1 MRIAKFGM
9 RKLSLT
15 QTETNMRVFLITTLC
30 LAWAV
35 SAVGSEIREF
45 SLPIIEKLGRELSR
59 RDSIAARAADLVV
72 ERQLVAKSLKRRG
85 WITELRPGGD
95 VVYIVAETA
104 AGPCLPYEVVFQGSK
119 RRAVQ
124 DKRGQPLPPEIAL
137 RYKAVETA
145 RAALQGK
152 FFDINY
158 NFEVLDDP
166 DGSGFL
172 VYALAATNK
181 KGEFPTGG
189 HYRVTVSSDG
199 SRVERVDLLS
209 QFIMQRAKPGAELEY
224 ITSSQVASNL
234 PVETWIYS
242 SNLYR
247 VPIMIGTM
255 DGATW
260 LINKGQIHKFTNAEI
275 KELESGRGKKK

>member
-1 MRIAKFGM
+1 M
-9 RKLSLT
+9 
-15 QTETNMRVFLITTLC
+15 
-30 LAWAV
+30 

-45 SLPIIEKLGRELSR
+45 SLPVVEKLGREVSR
-59 RDSIAARAADLVV
+59 RDSIAARAADIIAESHPL
-72 ERQLVAKSLKRRG
+72 AKSLKRRG

-95 VVYIVAETA
+95 VVYIIAETA
-104 AGPCLPYEVVFQGSK
+104 AGSCLAYEVTFQGSK
-119 RRAVQ
+119 RPAVQ
-124 DKRGQPLPPEIAL
+124 DKRGQPLPMEIAV
-137 RYKAVETA
+137 RYKARE
-145 RAALQGK
+145 AALRALEGK

-209 QFIMQRAKPGAELEY
+209 QFIMQRAEPGAKIEY
-224 ITSSQVASNL
+224 IVSTQVASNI
-234 PVETWIYS
+234 PVETWLYS
-242 SNLYR
+242 SNLYQ
-247 VPIMIGTM
+247 VPVMLGTM
-255 DGATW
+255 DGSTW
-260 LINKGQIHKFTNAEI
+260 LINKGQIHKFTKAEI
-275 KELESGRGKKK
+275 KELKSGKAKKNDRAR

>member
-1 MRIAKFGM
+1 MPPNQSATG
-9 RKLSLT
+9 
-15 QTETNMRVFLITTLC
+15 TNMRVLLITALC
-30 LAWAV
+30 LAGAI
-35 SAVGSEIREF
+35 SAPGSEIREF
-45 SLPIIEKLGRELSR
+45 SLPVIEKLGRELSR
-59 RDSIAARAADLVV
+59 RDSIAARAADFLAVSQPLS
-72 ERQLVAKSLKRRG
+72 RSLRRRG

-95 VVYIVAETA
+95 VVYIVTETA
-104 AGPCLPYEVVFQGSK
+104 AGPCLAYEVTFQGSK
-119 RRAVQ
+119 KPAVQ
-124 DKRGQPLPPEIAL
+124 DKRGQPLPPKIAL
-137 RYKAVETA
+137 RYKALETA
-145 RAALQGK
+145 LPALRGK

-209 QFIMQRAKPGAELEY
+209 QFMKQRAKPGAELEW
-224 ITSSQVASNL
+224 ITSSQVASNI

-242 SNLYR
+242 SDLYH

-260 LINKGQIHKFTNAEI
+260 LINKGRIHKFTKAEI
-275 KELESGRGKKK
+275 KELESGKAKKR

>member
-1 MRIAKFGM
+1 
-9 RKLSLT
+9 
-15 QTETNMRVFLITTLC
+15 MRVFLTITLC
-30 LAWAV
+30 LVWAI

-45 SLPIIEKLGRELSR
+45 SVPIIEKLGRELSR
-59 RDSIAARAADLVV
+59 RDSIAARAADVV
-72 ERQLVAKSLKRRG
+72 AESQPLARSLKRRG
-85 WITELRPGGD
+85 WITDLRPDGD
-95 VVYIVAETA
+95 VVYIIAETA
-104 AGPCLPYEVVFQGSK
+104 SGPHLAYEVTFQRSK
-119 RRAVQ
+119 KPAVQ

-137 RYKAVETA
+137 RYKAAETA

-172 VYALAATNK
+172 VYALAATNQ

-199 SRVERVDLLS
+199 SRAERADLLS
-209 QFIMQRAKPGAELEY
+209 QFMANRAKPGSELEY
-224 ITSSQVASNL
+224 ITSTQVASNL

-242 SNLYR
+242 SNLYH
-247 VPIMIGTM
+247 VPIMLGMM
-255 DGATW
+255 DGSTW
-260 LINKGQIHKFTNAEI
+260 LINNGRVHKFTKAEI
-275 KELESGRGKKK
+275 KDLESGKGKKK

>member
-1 MRIAKFGM
+1 
-9 RKLSLT
+9 
-15 QTETNMRVFLITTLC
+15 MRVFLIITLC
-30 LAWAV
+30 LAWAI

-59 RDSIAARAADLVV
+59 RDSIAARAVDFVAVS
-72 ERQLVAKSLKRRG
+72 QPVAKSLKRRG
-85 WITELRPGGD
+85 WITDLRPGGD
-95 VVYIVAETA
+95 AVYIITETA
-104 AGPCLPYEVVFQGSK
+104 AGPCVAYEVIFQGSK
-119 RRAVQ
+119 TPEVQ
-124 DKRGQPLPPEIAL
+124 DKRGQPLPPKVAL
-137 RYKAVETA
+137 RYKALETA
-145 RAALQGK
+145 LAALQGK

-199 SRVERVDLLS
+199 SRVERVDLPS
-209 QFIMQRAKPGAELEY
+209 QFIMQREKSGVELAG
-224 ITSSQVASNL
+224 ISATQVASNI
-234 PVETWIYS
+234 PAETWIYS
-242 SNLYR
+242 STLYH

-255 DGATW
+255 DGSTW
-260 LINKGQIHKFTNAEI
+260 LINKGRIHKFTKAEI
-275 KELESGRGKKK
+275 KELESGKGKKR

>member
-1 MRIAKFGM
+1 
-9 RKLSLT
+9 
-15 QTETNMRVFLITTLC
+15 MRVLLITTLC
-30 LAWAV
+30 LAWAI

-45 SLPIIEKLGRELSR
+45 SLPVIEKLGRELSR
-59 RDSIAARAADLVV
+59 RDSIAARAADLIA
-72 ERQLVAKSLKRRG
+72 ESQPLAKSLKRRG
-85 WITELRPGGD
+85 WITDLRPGGD
-95 VVYIVAETA
+95 VVYIIAETA
-104 AGPCLPYEVVFQGSK
+104 AGPCLAYEVIFQGSK
-119 RRAVQ
+119 TPAVQ

-199 SRVERVDLLS
+199 SRVEQVDLLS
-209 QFIMQRAKPGAELEY
+209 QFMMSRAKPGAELEF
-224 ITSSQVASNL
+224 ITSSQVASNI

-242 SNLYR
+242 SNLYH
-247 VPIMIGTM
+247 VPIMIGMM
-255 DGATW
+255 DGSTW
-260 LINKGQIHKFTNAEI
+260 LINKGQIHKFTKAEI
-275 KELESGRGKKK
+275 KELESEKGKKK

>member
-1 MRIAKFGM
+1 
-9 RKLSLT
+9 
-15 QTETNMRVFLITTLC
+15 
-30 LAWAV
+30 LAWAI

-45 SLPIIEKLGRELSR
+45 GVPVIEKLGRELSR
-59 RDSIAARAADLVV
+59 RDSIAARAVDLIA
-72 ERQLVAKSLKRRG
+72 ETQPLAKSLKKRG
-85 WITELRPGGD
+85 WITDLRPDGD
-95 VVYIVAETA
+95 VVYIIVETA
-104 AGPCLPYEVVFQGSK
+104 AGPCLAYEVIFQDSK
-119 RRAVQ
+119 APVVQ

-137 RYKAVETA
+137 RYKARETA
-145 RAALQGK
+145 IAALEGK

-181 KGEFPTGG
+181 KGEYPTGG
-189 HYRVTVSSDG
+189 HYRVTVSSDA
-199 SRVERVDLLS
+199 SRVEQVDLLS
-209 QFIMQRAKPGAELEY
+209 QFMKSRPKSGVKMEF
-224 ITSSQVASNL
+224 ITSSQVASNI

-260 LINKGQIHKFTNAEI
+260 LINKGQIHKFTEDEI
-275 KELESGRGKKK
+275 KELESGKKKKK

>member
-1 MRIAKFGM
+1 MA
-9 RKLSLT
+9 
-15 QTETNMRVFLITTLC
+15 
-30 LAWAV
+30 
-35 SAVGSEIREF
+35 GSEIREF
-45 SLPIIEKLGRELSR
+45 SVSVIEKLGRELSR
-59 RDSIAARAADLVV
+59 RDSIAARAADFVA
-72 ERQLVAKSLKRRG
+72 ETQPVAKSLKRRG

-95 VVYIVAETA
+95 VVYIIAETA
-104 AGPCLPYEVVFQGSK
+104 SGPHLAYEVVFQGSK
-119 RRAVQ
+119 KPALQ

-189 HYRVTVSSDG
+189 HYRVTVSSDV
-199 SRVERVDLLS
+199 SRGERVDLLS
-209 QFIMQRAKPGAELEY
+209 QFIMGRAKPGMEMEW
-224 ITSSQVASNL
+224 ITASQVASNI

-260 LINKGQIHKFTNAEI
+260 LINKGKIHKFTKAEI
-275 KELESGRGKKK
+275 KELESGKGKKR

>member
-1 MRIAKFGM
+1 MRA
-9 RKLSLT
+9 LLLT
-15 QTETNMRVFLITTLC
+15 TFC
-30 LAWAV
+30 LAWAI

-45 SLPIIEKLGRELSR
+45 SLPIIERLGRGLSR
-59 RDSIAARAADLVV
+59 RDSIAARAADFVA
-72 ERQLVAKSLKRRG
+72 ESQPVAKSLKRRG
-85 WITELRPGGD
+85 WITDLRPDGD

-104 AGPCLPYEVVFQGSK
+104 AGPCLAYEVTFRGSK
-119 RRAVQ
+119 PPSVQ
-124 DKRGQPLPPEIAL
+124 DKRGQPLPPKIAL

-209 QFIMQRAKPGAELEY
+209 QFMKHRAKPGAELEF
-224 ITSSQVASNL
+224 ITSTQVASNI

-242 SNLYR
+242 SNLYH

-260 LINKGQIHKFTNAEI
+260 LINKGQIHKFTKAEI
-275 KELESGRGKKK
+275 KELESGTRKKK

>member
-1 MRIAKFGM
+1 MR
-9 RKLSLT
+9 LT
-15 QTETNMRVFLITTLC
+15 FLCTLC

-35 SAVGSEIREF
+35 SASGSEIREF
-45 SLPIIEKLGRELSR
+45 SVPIIEKLGRELSR
-59 RDSIAARAADLVV
+59 RDSIAARAADVV
-72 ERQLVAKSLKRRG
+72 AERQPVANALKRRG
-85 WITELRPGGD
+85 WITELRRGGD

-104 AGPCLPYEVVFQGSK
+104 AGPCLAYEVTFQGSK
-119 RRAVQ
+119 TPVVQ
-124 DKRGQPLPPEIAL
+124 DKRGQPLPPKIAF

-145 RAALQGK
+145 LVALQGK

-181 KGEFPTGG
+181 KGEYPTGG

-199 SRVERVDLLS
+199 SRMERVDLLS
-209 QFIMQRAKPGAELEY
+209 QFMKSREKSGAKMEY
-224 ITSSQVASNL
+224 ITSTQVASNI

-260 LINKGQIHKFTNAEI
+260 LINKGRIHKFTAAEI
-275 KELESGRGKKK
+275 KQLESETGKKK

>member
-1 MRIAKFGM
+1 MP
-9 RKLSLT
+9 
-15 QTETNMRVFLITTLC
+15 LITILTL
-30 LAWAV
+30 AGAI
-35 SAVGSEIREF
+35 SAFGSEIREF

-59 RDSIAARAADLVV
+59 RDSIAARAADLIAGS
-72 ERQLVAKSLKRRG
+72 QPLAKSLKRRG
-85 WITELRPGGD
+85 WITDLRPGGD
-95 VVYIVAETA
+95 VVYIIAETA
-104 AGPCLPYEVVFQGSK
+104 SGARLAYEVTFQGSK
-119 RRAVQ
+119 TPAVR
-124 DKRGQPLPPEIAL
+124 DKDQPLPPEIAL
-137 RYKAVETA
+137 RYKARETA
-145 RAALQGK
+145 IAALQGK

-199 SRVERVDLLS
+199 SRVEQVDLLS
-209 QFIMQRAKPGAELEY
+209 QFMKSRAKPGVKMEF
-224 ITSSQVASNL
+224 ITSSQVASNI

-242 SNLYR
+242 SNLYH

-260 LINKGQIHKFTNAEI
+260 LINKGQIHKFTEAEI

>member
-1 MRIAKFGM
+1 
-9 RKLSLT
+9 
-15 QTETNMRVFLITTLC
+15 MRVLLLTTVS
-30 LAWAV
+30 LAWV
-35 SAVGSEIREF
+35 ISAAGSEIREF

-59 RDSIAARAADLVV
+59 RDSIAARAADLIA
-72 ERQLVAKSLKRRG
+72 ESQPVARSLKRRG
-85 WITELRPGGD
+85 WITELRPDRD
-95 VVYIVAETA
+95 VVSIVAETA
-104 AGPCLPYEVVFQGSK
+104 AGPCLAYEVMFQGSK
-119 RRAVQ
+119 RPEVL

-199 SRVERVDLLS
+199 VRAERVDLLS
-209 QFIMQRAKPGAELEY
+209 QFMMRRAKPGAELEY
-224 ITSSQVASNL
+224 ITSTQVASNL
-234 PVETWIYS
+234 PVETWLYS
-242 SNLYR
+242 SNLYH
-247 VPIMIGTM
+247 VPVMLGM
-255 DGATW
+255 LDGSTW
-260 LINKGQIHKFTNAEI
+260 LINKGQIHKFTKAEI
-275 KELESGRGKKK
+275 KELESGKTKKR

>member
-1 MRIAKFGM
+1 
-9 RKLSLT
+9 
-15 QTETNMRVFLITTLC
+15 MRVLLITTLS
-30 LAWAV
+30 LAWAI

-59 RDSIAARAADLVV
+59 RDSIAARAADLIA
-72 ERQLVAKSLKRRG
+72 QTQPLAKSLKGRG
-85 WITELRPGGD
+85 WITDLRPDGD
-95 VVYIVAETA
+95 VVYTIAETA
-104 AGPCLPYEVVFQGSK
+104 AGPCLAYAVIFEGSETPV
-119 RRAVQ
+119 VQ
-124 DKRGQPLPPEIAL
+124 DKRKQPLPPEIAL
-137 RYKAVETA
+137 RYKARKTA
-145 RAALQGK
+145 VAALKGK

-199 SRVERVDLLS
+199 SRVEQVDLLS
-209 QFIMQRAKPGAELEY
+209 QFMKSRAKPGVKMEF
-224 ITSSQVASNL
+224 ITSSQVASNI

-242 SNLYR
+242 SNLYH

-255 DGATW
+255 DGSTW
-260 LINKGQIHKFTNAEI
+260 LINKGQIHKFTEAEI
-275 KELESGRGKKK
+275 KELESGKGKKK